1 MKKALYRAYRPQT
14 FDAVLGQDHITRVL
28 KNQVQSRTPAHA
40 YLFAGTRGTGKTSCA
55 KILARAVNCLHPV
68 NGNPCNECENCR
80 AILEETTMD
89 VVEMD
94 AASNRRIDDIRELR
108 DNVIYPPTLLKYKVY
123 IIDEAHMITNE
134 GFNALLKIME
144 EPPEHLIFILATTE
158 MERIPVTILSRTQR
172 YEFKRLE
179 LADIEKEVQYVAG
192 EVGLDIYPDALH
204 SIAIAADGAMRDA
217 LSLLDQVLASGK
229 TTITQEI
236 VDAVLGT
243 VGYRSLTTL
252 TQAVLADDLPAAFQQ
267 VEALLQN
274 GKDAHILLK
283 EWLEYWRLLLL
294 IKGGGASLPL
304 PLDADQRG
312 DMRAMVAPVSIS
324 RLLQA
329 TQQLIETELWMRKSD
344 FSSVLLEAG
353 IAQLISYSEEA
364 SDSPGEKKQIREN
377 DDGKPTSSAPGFTVS
392 ESASCEATAS
402 EGAEPELKEPI
413 RKKMPAPQ
421 KAAQKNSI
429 QAKEETR
436 AEAVTEKKPD
446 AEDPEQNP
454 ELWLRRHHAEISE
467 MVIQRALFP
476 PAFMGKYERVIF
488 RRDHFVFIYPEDS
501 IVRSV
506 IEKHASDLSE
516 IYSEIAGKR
525 IFVEFQGTG
534 DMPSAD
540 GRDRIPRDGAETPA
554 DLKTGSSE
562 VTSSRAYRNRD
573 FGAGEQKPASDSEDE
588 ALQLLKEKIPQRLL
602 EIRKK

>member
-192 EVGLDIYPDALH
+192 EAGLDIYPDALH

-312 DMRAMVAPVSIS
+312 DMRAMVAPVSVS

-353 IAQLISYSEEA
+353 IAQLISDSEEA
-364 SDSPGEKKQIREN
+364 SVSSGEKKQIREN
-377 DDGKPTSSAPGFTVS
+377 SDGKPASSAPEFTAS
-392 ESASCEATAS
+392 ESASCETTAS
-402 EGAEPELKEPI
+402 KAAEPELKEPI
-413 RKKMPAPQ
+413 QKKMPAPQ
-421 KAAQKNSI
+421 KAAQKDSV
-429 QAKEETR
+429 QDKRETK
-436 AEAVTEKKPD
+436 AEAAAEKKPD
-446 AEDPEQNP
+446 AEDPEHNP

-467 MVIQRALFP
+467 MVMQRALFP

-488 RRDHFVFIYPEDS
+488 QKDHFVFIYPEDS

-506 IEKHASDLSE
+506 IEKHANALSE

-534 DMPSAD
+534 DMPPAD
-540 GRDRIPRDGAETPA
+540 GRDRILRDGTEISASPKA
-554 DLKTGSSE
+554 DSSE
-562 VTSSRAYRNRD
+562 VISSQASRNRD
-573 FGAGEQKPASDSEDE
+573 FGAGEQEPASDPADE

>member
-294 IKGGGASLPL
+294 IK
-304 PLDADQRG
+304 
-312 DMRAMVAPVSIS
+312 
-324 RLLQA
+324 
-329 TQQLIETELWMRKSD
+329 
-344 FSSVLLEAG
+344 
-353 IAQLISYSEEA
+353 
-364 SDSPGEKKQIREN
+364 
-377 DDGKPTSSAPGFTVS
+377 
-392 ESASCEATAS
+392 
-402 EGAEPELKEPI
+402 
-413 RKKMPAPQ
+413 
-421 KAAQKNSI
+421 
-429 QAKEETR
+429 
-436 AEAVTEKKPD
+436 
-446 AEDPEQNP
+446 
-454 ELWLRRHHAEISE
+454 
-467 MVIQRALFP
+467 
-476 PAFMGKYERVIF
+476 
-488 RRDHFVFIYPEDS
+488 
-501 IVRSV
+501 
-506 IEKHASDLSE
+506 
-516 IYSEIAGKR
+516 
-525 IFVEFQGTG
+525 
-534 DMPSAD
+534 
-540 GRDRIPRDGAETPA
+540 
-554 DLKTGSSE
+554 
-562 VTSSRAYRNRD
+562 
-573 FGAGEQKPASDSEDE
+573 
-588 ALQLLKEKIPQRLL
+588 
-602 EIRKK
+602 

>member
-312 DMRAMVAPVSIS
+312 DMRAMVAPVSVS

-353 IAQLISYSEEA
+353 IAQLISDSEEA
-364 SDSPGEKKQIREN
+364 SVSSGEKKQIREN
-377 DDGKPTSSAPGFTVS
+377 SDGKPASSAPGFTAS
-392 ESASCEATAS
+392 ESASCETTVS
-402 EGAEPELKEPI
+402 KTAEPELKEPI
-413 RKKMPAPQ
+413 QKKMPAPQ
-421 KAAQKNSI
+421 KAAQKDSV
-429 QAKEETR
+429 QDKRETK
-436 AEAVTEKKPD
+436 AEAAAEKKPD

-467 MVIQRALFP
+467 MVMQRALFP

-488 RRDHFVFIYPEDS
+488 QKDHFVFIYPEDS

-506 IEKHASDLSE
+506 IEKHANALSE

-534 DMPSAD
+534 DMPPAD
-540 GRDRIPRDGAETPA
+540 GRDRISRDGAEISASPKA
-554 DLKTGSSE
+554 DSSE
-562 VTSSRAYRNRD
+562 VISSQAFRNRD
-573 FGAGEQKPASDSEDE
+573 FGAGEQEPASDPADE

>member
-1 MKKALYRAYRPQT
+1 
-14 FDAVLGQDHITRVL
+14 
-28 KNQVQSRTPAHA
+28 
-40 YLFAGTRGTGKTSCA
+40 
-55 KILARAVNCLHPV
+55 
-68 NGNPCNECENCR
+68 
-80 AILEETTMD
+80 MD

-377 DDGKPTSSAPGFTVS
+377 DDGKPTSSASGFTVS

-454 ELWLRRHHAEISE
+454 ELWLRMHHAEISE